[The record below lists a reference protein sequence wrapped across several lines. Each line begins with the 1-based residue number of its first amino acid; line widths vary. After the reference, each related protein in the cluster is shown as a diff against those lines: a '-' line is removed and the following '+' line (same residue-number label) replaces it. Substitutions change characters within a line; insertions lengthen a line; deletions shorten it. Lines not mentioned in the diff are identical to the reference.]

1 MKLTQSSVEQLISQS
16 KLLGIRISTL
26 ITIKDKQ
33 VQKPTRSKREQTPH
47 STPAV
52 KERLKLR
59 SNKSRQSK
67 GSATQTDYSNPRIT
81 NMRGSLQSRSP
92 NRGKTLT
99 LKPRPLTTHSGRNQP
114 MLSNSKEI
122 NTSGKS
128 KIPMSEPT
136 TNVMKLQ
143 TQMSGLGG
151 WTRMSCPPNPEI
163 P

>member
-26 ITIKDKQ
+26 ITIK
-33 VQKPTRSKREQTPH
+33 EQTGAETYQKQEGADTAQH
-47 STPAV
+47 A
-52 KERLKLR
+52 R
-59 SNKSRQSK
+59 SQQSK
-67 GSATQTDYSNPRIT
+67 GSATQTDYTNPRIT
-81 NMRGSLQSRSP
+81 NMRGSLRSRSP

-114 MLSNSKEI
+114 MLSNSNEI

-136 TNVMKLQ
+136 TNVMILQ

-151 WTRMSCPPNPEI
+151 WTRMSCPPSPEML
-163 P
+163 